1 VVVKIQWSPSAIEDV
16 EQIAAYISRDSNY
29 YARSVVRQIIERT
42 RTLSTFPKQ
51 GRVVPEIQQSSIRE
65 LLVYR
70 YRIIYEVLDESTVL
84 ILSIIHAAR
93 DM

>member
-1 VVVKIQWSPSAIEDV
+1 MVVKIQWSPSAIEDV

-29 YARSVVRQIIERT
+29 YARSVVRQIIERI
-42 RTLSTFPKQ
+42 RTLSTLPKQ